1 MGLELGMALKFYT
14 SLEKKLKLKV
24 RKFCGLIRMF
34 EEVTGEKLVWR
45 NFLPPSPTHILN
57 RVKI

>member
-34 EEVTGEKLVWR
+34 EEVTGEKLVGTT
-45 NFLPPSPTHILN
+45 FLPPSPTHILN
-57 RVKI
+57 RAKI